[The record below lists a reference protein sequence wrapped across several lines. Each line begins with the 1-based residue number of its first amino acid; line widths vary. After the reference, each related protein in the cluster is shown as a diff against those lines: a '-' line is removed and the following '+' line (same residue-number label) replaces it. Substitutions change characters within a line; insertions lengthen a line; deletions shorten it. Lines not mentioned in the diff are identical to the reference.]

1 MHAEHA
7 GLGRGHD
14 VLSPR
19 LRLPAEGPSVDE
31 QAALCV
37 AQGGAYIILEAH
49 ALLLVGVVLMAAVAV
64 KALGPKIGQAATN
77 TEGML

>member
-1 MHAEHA
+1 MKVSKRL
-7 GLGRGHD
+7 GLSRRSRGASL
-14 VLSPR
+14 V
-19 LRLPAEGPSVDE
+19 E
-31 QAALCV
+31 
-37 AQGGAYIILEAH
+37 Y